1 MAAESNVIRP
11 ELAKALIAA
20 AQGGSDYAFTRLV
33 RLYQSPVRAFLKRLC
48 GGDHARAD
56 DLAQNTFMKAHQK
69 ISAYTGPGSFAGWLY
84 QIAYRLFL
92 DEQRKLKRRK
102 ALNGMQELPETDV
115 PSVAIELKLDMEA
128 ALAQLR
134 PEECAAITLCLSEGL
149 NHEEAAIV
157 LGMPVGT
164 VKSHI
169 ARGRKKLKAGLR
181 VWRQERSV
189 N

>member
-1 MAAESNVIRP
+1 MAAKLKVIRP
-11 ELAKALIAA
+11 ELAEALIAA

-33 RLYQSPVRAFLKRLC
+33 RLYQSPVRAFLRRLC
-48 GGDHARAD
+48 SGDHARAD
-56 DLAQNTFMKAHQK
+56 DLAQNAFMKAHHK
-69 ISAYTGPGSFAGWLY
+69 IGSYKGPGSFAAWLY

-92 DEQRKLKRRK
+92 DEQRKLKRRQ
-102 ALNGMQELPETDV
+102 ALHGVQELPEAEA
-115 PSVAIELKLDMEA
+115 PSVALDLKLDIDA
-128 ALAQLR
+128 ALARLR
-134 PEECAAITLCLSEGL
+134 PEECVAITLCLSEGL
-149 NHEEAAIV
+149 SHEEAAVV